1 MAGVSH
7 GRAVDRSLVTRRDA
21 GWRRCT
27 VTAVVTAVAPG
38 HGWALSA
45 HRMLPAVRATV
56 VVPTYQEA
64 DNVGT
69 LLRRIR
75 AAAPR
80 VGVAVVDDGS
90 PDGTADLAEAEGGD
104 VDVLRRPSKQGL
116 ASAYRAGFA
125 RAIAAGADIVITM
138 DADLSHDPAVIPQLI
153 EASER
158 GADLVIGSRYVPG
171 GQVLDWPVARRA
183 LSRWG
188 NHYATSVLGLP
199 VSDAT
204 SGYRAYRSD
213 VVTRASMARIRASG
227 YGFLIEMAYRLVQAG
242 GKLVEVPITFVDR
255 QLGTSKISSYT
266 VLEAAALVTL
276 WGLRDQIRDRQARLS
291 ADVDRSR
298 PRLSA
303 KLWMRPAHTTIG
315 KVRRQSR

>member
-1 MAGVSH
+1 MRPAAGAFVWRTA
-7 GRAVDRSLVTRRDA
+7 GFVVRSDVGNSEPLH
-21 GWRRCT
+21 
-27 VTAVVTAVAPG
+27 TAVACSLCHTVCFGP
-38 HGWALSA
+38 
-45 HRMLPAVRATV
+45 MRATV

-80 VGVAVVDDGS
+80 VGVVVVDDGS

-204 SGYRAYRSD
+204 SGYRAYRAD
-213 VVTRASMARIRASG
+213 VVADANLARMRASG
-227 YGFLIEMAYRLVQAG
+227 YGFLIEMAYRLVQGG

-255 QLGTSKISSYT
+255 QLGMSKISSHS

-276 WGLRDQIRDRQARLS
+276 WGWRDQVRDRQRRRL
-291 ADVDRSR
+291 AGAEPTRPIFV
-298 PRLSA
+298 PRLRV
-303 KLWMRPAHTTIG
+303 RPTEAGARCEDT
-315 KVRRQSR
+315 R